1 MVDDKNLRFKC
12 NVVPT
17 IQILEPPDYFDPYT
31 MITGA
36 RVSCGL
42 TLDSPDYP
50 AHTIPIGCSVREV
63 IFISR

>member
-42 TLDSPDYP
+42 TLVQIILLILYQ
-50 AHTIPIGCSVREV
+50 SVV
-63 IFISR
+63 V